1 MNSLAAV
8 RMFVGGAFVCWCPA
22 GASFRGR
29 IGFEGCVVGRTWDVV
44 WEVGVGCC
52 PSVLVSLRG
61 CCGSRRC
68 FDEVGL
74 VVEFWVGFG
83 VGWVGAG

>member
-1 MNSLAAV
+1 
-8 RMFVGGAFVCWCPA
+8 
-22 GASFRGR
+22 
-29 IGFEGCVVGRTWDVV
+29 
-44 WEVGVGCC
+44 
-52 PSVLVSLRG
+52 LRG